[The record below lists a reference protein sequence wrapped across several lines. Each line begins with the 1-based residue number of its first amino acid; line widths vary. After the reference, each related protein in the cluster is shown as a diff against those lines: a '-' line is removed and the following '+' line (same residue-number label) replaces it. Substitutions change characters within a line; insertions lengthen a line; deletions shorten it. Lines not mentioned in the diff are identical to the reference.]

1 MIRNILLVAGREFR
15 QVIALKSFWLTLL
28 LIPFALALGPII
40 GDSLDD
46 DETTRV
52 ILIDRAGGTARSA
65 LEQRFAF
72 EHDQQVLSDLSR
84 YVQRHELERAD
95 PAAPWAV
102 HDRLYTPADVAAF
115 RAAGGIKAALAK
127 IGRVK
132 PEETPAFEPESA
144 AYSFASPPQTL
155 ADAEGPALQAEV
167 DRLLKA
173 DGDDNDPAPETRHA
187 DLIVLIGPGYPA
199 DPTVRLW
206 ANERPRDSFVT
217 PLQDTLT
224 ADLRQRL
231 LTRGGLSPQAA
242 QAIQSAAPAIAVTTP
257 PPGGGAREAM
267 LVRSIVPLALAYI
280 LMMGLMLSGS
290 WMLQGS
296 IEERS
301 KKLLES
307 ILACITPE
315 ELMYGKLLGALAI
328 GMSMLAVWIGTGA
341 AVAFATHGAI
351 ADMIRPALAPV
362 TSPGAIATLLF
373 FFIAGYMAISII
385 FVAIGAM
392 ADSMSEAQGYL
403 MPVLLGILLPVTF
416 LMQAIIAGNSG
427 PMVQVLTWVPIWTPF
442 AVLARLGL
450 GIPTLELLGAGAVLT
465 AFIVLEVVFLGRLF
479 RASLLAQ
486 GQKPG
491 LKQLIERLR
500 PVAE

>member
-15 QVIALKSFWLTLL
+15 QVIQLKSFWLTLAL
-28 LIPFALALGPII
+28 VPIALALGPII
-40 GDSLDD
+40 GGSLEDD
-46 DETTRV
+46 DPSRV
-52 ILIDRAGGTARSA
+52 VLIDRSGGTARAA
-65 LEQRFAF
+65 LEARFAF
-72 EHDQQVLSDLSR
+72 EHDQQVLADLSR
-84 YVQRHELERAD
+84 YVQRHGLENAD
-95 PAAPWAV
+95 PAALWAA
-102 HDRLYTPADVAAF
+102 HDRWYTPADVAAF
-115 RAAGGIKAALAK
+115 RAAGGIDAALAK
-127 IGRVK
+127 IDRVK
-132 PEETPAFEPESA
+132 AEDTPAFDPRPADFRFA
-144 AYSFASPPQTL
+144 APPAAL
-155 ADAEGPALQAEV
+155 ATADGAALQAGV

-173 DGDDNDPAPETRHA
+173 DDDAAERA
-187 DLIVLIGPGYPA
+187 DIVVLIGPGYPA

-206 ANERPRDSFVT
+206 ANERPRDSFIT

-231 LTRGGLSPQAA
+231 LTQGGMSSAA
-242 QAIQSAAPAIAVTTP
+242 AAAVQRAAPAIAVTTP
-257 PPGGGAREAM
+257 PPGGGAKEAM

-280 LMMGLMLSGS
+280 LMMALMLSGS

-328 GMSMLAVWIGTGA
+328 GLSMLAVWLGAGA

-362 TSPGAIATLLF
+362 TSPGAIATLIF
-373 FFIAGYMAISII
+373 FFIAGYMAISIV

-416 LMQAIIAGNSG
+416 LLQAILAGNSG

-442 AVLARLGL
+442 AILARLGM
-450 GIPTLELLGAGAVLT
+450 GIPTLELLGAGLVLT
-465 AFIVLEVVFLGRLF
+465 AFIALEVVFLGRLF

-491 LKQLIERLR
+491 LKQMIERLR
-500 PVAE
+500 AVPE

>member
-1 MIRNILLVAGREFR
+1 MIRNILLVASREFR
-15 QVIALKSFWLTLL
+15 QVIQLKSFWLTLV
-28 LIPFALALGPII
+28 LIPAALALGPIL
-40 GDSLDD
+40 GDKLDD
-46 DETTRV
+46 DDPSRV
-52 ILIDRAGGTARSA
+52 VVLDRSGGSARAA
-65 LEQRFAF
+65 LEARFAF
-72 EHDQQVLSDLSR
+72 EHDQQVLTKLSR
-84 YVQRHELERAD
+84 YVQRYRLEKAD
-95 PAAPWAV
+95 SAAVWAV
-102 HDRLYTPADVAAF
+102 HDRWYTPADVAAF
-115 RAAGGIKAALAK
+115 RSAGGIDAALTRIERVKAAD
-127 IGRVK
+127 
-132 PEETPAFEPESA
+132 TPDFD
-144 AYSFASPPQTL
+144 PPPADYILVAPPPAL
-155 ADAEGPALQAEV
+155 ADADGPALQTAV
-167 DRLLKA
+167 DSLLKSKDTA
-173 DGDDNDPAPETRHA
+173 DDHA
-187 DLIVLIGPGYPA
+187 DMVVLIGPRYPA

-206 ANERPRDSFVT
+206 ANERPKDSFVT

-231 LTRGGLSPQAA
+231 LTQGGLSAQAA
-242 QAIQSAAPAIAVTTP
+242 MAVQNAAPAIAVTTP
-257 PPGGGAREAM
+257 PPGGGAKEAM

-328 GMSMLAVWIGTGA
+328 GMSMLGVWLGTGA

-362 TSPGAIATLLF
+362 TSPQAIATLIY
-373 FFIAGYMAISII
+373 FFIAGYLAISIV

-403 MPVLLGILLPVTF
+403 MPVLLAILLPVTF
-416 LMQAIIAGNSG
+416 LLQAIIAGNSG

-442 AVLARLGL
+442 AILARLGQ
-450 GIPTLELLGAGAVLT
+450 GIPTLELVGAGAVLA
-465 AFIVLEVVFLGRLF
+465 AFIALEVIFLGRLF

-491 LKQLIERLR
+491 LKQMIERLR
-500 PVAE
+500 AAPE